1 MAPKFCKVCC
11 DAGKT
16 KEEYTNHFVRAS
28 REPGAPVVCPT
39 LLALNCNYC
48 HKNGHTPKYCPALK
62 KAKMGDSRGE
72 RIPRKKAVLMMT
84 KDHTPTPKKTVVSAN
99 PFDVLMNDKMGT
111 TAWKRTPQKKVSS
124 TPQGAWAKPLTTKTA
139 AAVKPISPPEL
150 SLTDGYKAQCETL
163 EKELASVR
171 AQLEEAKKQQAI
183 KENKEMETKAMEI
196 NLDMAWGDMLC
207 VEELM

>member
-48 HKNGHTPKYCPALK
+48 NKNGHTPKYCPVLK

-72 RIPRKKAVLMMT
+72 RIPRKKAVLVMT
-84 KDHTPTPKKTVVSAN
+84 KDHTPTPKKTVISAN
-99 PFDVLMNDKMGT
+99 PFDVLTTDGMDT
-111 TAWKRTPQKKVSS
+111 TAWKRAPAQKVS
-124 TPQGAWAKPLTTKTA
+124 TAPRGAWAKPLKTQTPVA
-139 AAVKPISPPEL
+139 KSAPAQVAV
-150 SLTDGYKAQCETL
+150 SLADGYKAQCATL
-163 EKELASVR
+163 KKELAEVR
-171 AQLEEAKKQQAI
+171 AQLEKAKKEQVA
-183 KENKEMETKAMEI
+183 KENDEMEAKAMEI